1 MLEIHMTNLEP
12 VEDQVV
18 EMLRWLQQG
27 VCHLVWALILE
38 EVLDS
43 QLFSV
48 VFMDTNQRRIDLQ
61 EEVVLVQEN
70 WDLVN
75 LSI

>member
-1 MLEIHMTNLEP
+1 M
-12 VEDQVV
+12 
-18 EMLRWLQQG
+18 QQG
-27 VCHLVWALILE
+27 VYHLVWALILE

-70 WDLVN
+70 
-75 LSI
+75 